1 MLQILGYTIPSIVVF
16 TTVWV
21 VMHYYYKNE
30 EKKRLIETNKQ
41 SRKEIIQTRLRAYER
56 LSLLL
61 ERTEPEHLLADTDI
75 TNTDIISLQQRL
87 LRTVRQEFDH
97 NLSQQIYVSDDLWDK
112 IIVARDEMG
121 VFISTMAM
129 EMPKDSTALD
139 YAKVLITAYKQ
150 NGVTPHQNA
159 MNLLKQEVRE
169 LLQ

>member
-1 MLQILGYTIPSIVVF
+1 MLQIIGYTIPSIVVF

-30 EKKRLIETNKQ
+30 EKKRLAETNKQ
-41 SRKEIIQTRLRAYER
+41 SKKEIMQTRLRAYER

-121 VFISTMAM
+121 AFISTMAM